1 MSFETLE
8 TEREGA
14 LLRVWLNRPE
24 RRNALNPTALAEIA
38 QLFGALQSEFETR
51 VVVLGG
57 RGPSFSSGA
66 DLKDP
71 SRSRSAADSS
81 GAGPRERRYL
91 GQLGLRAA
99 RAIEEAE
106 AVTIARVQ
114 GHAIGGG
121 MVLAM
126 ACDFR
131 IAARGTLFYVPEV
144 DLGMPLTW
152 GGVPRLI
159 QELGAARARQVVLM
173 CDPIDAE
180 RGEGWGMVHEV
191 APLDELDAVVDRWA
205 QRILEKPEVAVHMT
219 KTQLRSYAQLMKLGD
234 VRETDGDVIARAVR
248 GDLSEE

>member
-1 MSFETLE
+1 MQYETLE
-8 TEREGA
+8 TERQGP

-24 RRNALNPTALAEIA
+24 RRNALNSTALEEVA
-38 QLFGALQSEFETR
+38 QLFGALQSDFETR

-71 SRSRSAADSS
+71 PRRRGAPS
-81 GAGPRERRYL
+81 GDAGPRERRYL

-106 AVTIARVQ
+106 AVTIGRIQ

-131 IAARGTLFYVPEV
+131 IAAEGTLFYVPEV

-152 GGVPRLI
+152 GAVPRLI
-159 QELGAARARQVVLM
+159 QEIGAARTRQVVLM

-180 RGEGWGMVHEV
+180 RGERWGMVHET
-191 APLDELDAVVDRWA
+191 APPDELDAVVDRWA
-205 QRILEKPEVAVHMT
+205 RRILEKPEVSVHMT

-248 GDLSEE
+248 GDLSED

>member
-1 MSFETLE
+1 MEYETLE
-8 TEREGA
+8 TERQGP

-24 RRNALNPTALAEIA
+24 RRNALNSTALEEIA
-38 QLFGALQSEFETR
+38 QLFGALQSDFETR

-71 SRSRSAADSS
+71 PRSRGAPST

-99 RAIEEAE
+99 RAIEEAD
-106 AVTIARVQ
+106 AVTIGRIQ

-131 IAARGTLFYVPEV
+131 IAAHGTLFYVPEV

-152 GGVPRLI
+152 GAVPRLI
-159 QELGAARARQVVLM
+159 QEIGAARARQVVLM

-180 RGEGWGMVHEV
+180 RGERWGMVHEA
-191 APLDELDAVVDRWA
+191 APLDQLDAVVDRWA
-205 QRILEKPEVAVHMT
+205 RRILEKPEVAVHMT

-234 VRETDGDVIARAVR
+234 VRETDGDVIARAMR
-248 GDLSEE
+248 GDLSED